1 MTNHFTISVNNFYK
15 AIIIAFFFSVTF
27 SNNLDNLTK
36 CLWVKS
42 DELLNN
48 SIESIITNAYRSEY
62 KIIYFQ
68 LDIHENSHYNPNL
81 DPSNQKYEKD
91 PLKEVL
97 YWANIY
103 DIDIHIW
110 INAYKIWSS
119 NTRPP
124 PNHIYYKLKE
134 KHKDWFASDIN
145 GFNDYK
151 ITFNPNNTNNMSN
164 IFISPLNE
172 DCNNYIISIIL
183 KLVSD
188 YSINGNPKFKGIH
201 LDYLRYKDSMYGYN
215 FIGRN
220 IFYNLS
226 KIDPVYL
233 NRNRYLKKDSLL
245 NIIKDDWIDFK
256 SSKISSLLS
265 EVKLI
270 LQNKK
275 NIKLS
280 VAVKPILKE
289 AKVRWIQNW
298 DQWIKNDL
306 VDYVVVMNYFN
317 DTESFSSNLWNIYK
331 VFNDQKYIDKIYIGV
346 NVIYSDLGTNE
357 IKDINIIKEQVR
369 NVKDFS
375 FPGLSI
381 FSFEYFKYKPTLYL
395 DIFY

>member
-1 MTNHFTISVNNFYK
+1 MTKYFTIFANNFHK
-15 AIIIAFFFSVTF
+15 AIIIAFFFSLTL
-27 SNNLDNLTK
+27 SNNLENVTK

-42 DELLNN
+42 DELLTN
-48 SIESIITNAYRSEY
+48 SIESIVTNAYRSEY

-68 LDIHENSHYNPNL
+68 LDIHENSYYNPML
-81 DPSNQKYEKD
+81 DSSNQKYEYD

-110 INAYKIWSS
+110 INVYKIWSS
-119 NTRPP
+119 NTKPP
-124 PNHIYYKLKE
+124 PNHIYYKLKKE
-134 KHKDWFASDIN
+134 YKDWFTTDIN

-151 ITFNPNNTNNMSN
+151 ITFNPNNNNNMSN
-164 IFISPLNE
+164 IFISPLND
-172 DCNNYIISIIL
+172 DCNKYITNIIL
-183 KLVSD
+183 KLISN
-188 YSINGNPKFKGIH
+188 YSLNGKPKFQGIH

-215 FIGRN
+215 FLGRN
-220 IFYNLS
+220 NFY
-226 KIDPVYL
+226 KINNVDPAYL
-233 NRNRYLKKDSLL
+233 NRNRYLKSNLI
-245 NIIKDDWIDFK
+245 NDDWIAFK
-256 SSKISSLLS
+256 SNKISNLLS
-265 EVKLI
+265 EIKLI
-270 LQNKK
+270 LLNQK

-369 NVKDFS
+369 NIKDFS

-381 FSFEYFKYKPTLYL
+381 FSFEYFNYKPTLYL